1 MKEITQISVADAL
14 EAFDRWDPVARRAG
28 GSAYGRVVLYAA
40 GEVSLENLVRA
51 VLLDR
56 GLDPECW
63 REHACVVRQAFG
75 EWMRMGLPATDQLRR
90 PA

>member
-1 MKEITQISVADAL
+1 MKEKTQISVADAL

-63 REHACVVRQAFG
+63 REHVEVVRQAFE
-75 EWMRMGLPATDQLRR
+75 EWMRMGLSASGQSQRS
-90 PA
+90 A